1 MLIKEFSMEMDLK
14 PLGLSYMASAPGAAS
29 AVGTAP
35 PPAAAAA
42 PPTVLLVN
50 AAGKWWISRCTRWNS
65 YQLLPGA
72 TPLGPEPQRMTCPSC
87 HNVMQ
92 TRLELRSNKNTH
104 LIALVLC
111 VTGWVSWYMIYPY
124 YTFISHLYFPL
135 LSLLLSSL
143 ICLVPLPYCLK
154 SCRSLYHYCSCCNQY
169 LGKAAN

>member
-1 MLIKEFSMEMDLK
+1 MLIKEFNMDVDLK
-14 PLGLSYMASAPGAAS
+14 PLGLSYMASAPGAP
-29 AVGTAP
+29 AP
-35 PPAAAAA
+35 AAAAPAPAAAAA
-42 PPTVLLVN
+42 PATVLLVN
-50 AAGKWWISRCTRWNS
+50 AA
-65 YQLLPGA
+65 GA

-111 VTGWVSWYMIYPY
+111 VTG
-124 YTFISHLYFPL
+124 
-135 LSLLLSSL
+135 L

>member
-50 AAGKWWISRCTRWNS
+50 AAG
-65 YQLLPGA
+65 A

-111 VTGWVSWYMIYPY
+111 VTG
-124 YTFISHLYFPL
+124 
-135 LSLLLSSL
+135 L